1 MSSTHGGRRE
11 GSGRHKGEEVKLV
24 RVPLSKVDAVLAVRD
39 SDYHHTIPL
48 YSSKVAAGY
57 PSPADDSLKDSINL
71 QEFLVR
77 KPSKT
82 FAVNATGDS
91 MIDAGIKSGDMLIVD
106 SSQPGKSGQIVIAVV
121 NGELTVKFLSIRANL
136 IYLLPANPSFSP
148 IEVSEEADFRILG
161 VVIHVIHT
169 I

>member
-1 MSSTHGGRRE
+1 MSNSHGGRRE
-11 GSGRHKGEEVKLV
+11 GSGRPKSEDVKLI
-24 RVPLSKVDAVLAVRD
+24 RVPLSKIDTVLAVRD
-39 SDYHHTIPL
+39 PDYQHTIPL

-57 PSPADDSLKDSINL
+57 PSAVDDSIDECINL

-82 FAVNATGDS
+82 FAVTASGES

-106 SSQPGKSGQIVIAVV
+106 SSLPGKSGQIVIAVV

-136 IYLLPANPSFSP
+136 IYLLPANPLFSP

-161 VVIHVIHT
+161 VVVHVIHT